1 MGYGD
6 EDQHH
11 DSLCHVLD
19 VRLFHK
25 GFDDRSLALVF
36 HHEGQEEQQE
46 LGEYSEACARK
57 VNALACNQR
66 ENDHWTRGLV
76 QVWVTRAHKKTV
88 DVRWARGEAHGEA
101 SGEAQPCEALQ
112 FHELYVL
119 ALLSSLKAIP
129 CVLAIA
135 CAQAQVC
142 AQAHEVAQMRAFL
155 PLSFLH
161 RR

>member
-1 MGYGD
+1 M
-6 EDQHH
+6 
-11 DSLCHVLD
+11 
-19 VRLFHK
+19 
-25 GFDDRSLALVF
+25 
-36 HHEGQEEQQE
+36 
-46 LGEYSEACARK
+46 
-57 VNALACNQR
+57 
-66 ENDHWTRGLV
+66 
-76 QVWVTRAHKKTV
+76 

-101 SGEAQPCEALQ
+101 SEEAQPCEALQ
-112 FHELYVL
+112 FHELNVL

-142 AQAHEVAQMRAFL
+142 AQAHEVALMRAFL